1 MANNGRRSVKAKKG
15 PTIGTG
21 GHGRKAL
28 EGKGPTP
35 KAEDRVYHK
44 AHKARQLA
52 ERSAAKRNAGARSA
66 GAGKSGPKG
75 RATEEVVTGRNSVV
89 EALRAG
95 IPAKA
100 LHVAIRIEMDDRVKE
115 SLKIAAER
123 GIPLLETGKP
133 ELDRMTDDAV
143 HQGLV
148 LQIPPYDYA
157 DAYELAEETVDKWKK
172 GHIANA
178 PLFVALDGITDPRN
192 LGAIIRS
199 VSAFSGHGVIVPE
212 RRSVGVTAS
221 AWKTSA
227 GAAVRVPVARAANLN
242 NALKQFKGMGIFV
255 LGLDGDGDVSLPD
268 LTLAKEPVCIV
279 VPPGPGELR
288 PDRLDPDRL
297 RDGITERFHGRG
309 HLAVRGFPP
318 ARREVVR
325 LPQKFHI
332 QPGAAGASGLVRC
345 RWRLL
350 FR

>member
-35 KAEDRVYHK
+35 KAEDRPYHK
-44 AHKARQLA
+44 AHKSKQLA
-52 ERSAAKRNAGARSA
+52 ERSAAAKRPGSPRGAGAR
-66 GAGKSGPKG
+66 SGPKG

-115 SLKIAAER
+115 SLKLAAER

-172 GHIANA
+172 GHIGNA

-199 VSAFSGHGVIVPE
+199 VSAFSGH
-212 RRSVGVTAS
+212 
-221 AWKTSA
+221 
-227 GAAVRVPVARAANLN
+227 AVRVPVARASNLN
-242 NALKQFKGMGIFV
+242 SALKQFKNMGIFV

-268 LTLAKEPVCIV
+268 LTLATEPVCIV
-279 VPPGPGELR
+279 VGSEGKGLSR
-288 PDRLDPDRL
+288 
-297 RDGITERFHGRG
+297 
-309 HLAVRGFPP
+309 
-318 ARREVVR
+318 
-325 LPQKFHI
+325 
-332 QPGAAGASGLVRC
+332 LVRENC
-345 RWRLL
+345 DQIVSIPIDSAMESLNASMAVGISLYEVSRQRATK
-350 FR
+350 

>member
-1 MANNGRRSVKAKKG
+1 MANNGNRSVKKKKG

-44 AHKARQLA
+44 AHKNKVLA
-52 ERSAAKRNAGARSA
+52 ERSAAKRGAAPR
-66 GAGKSGPKG
+66 GAAARGGRGSGPKG
-75 RATEEVVTGRNSVV
+75 RATEEFVTGRNSVV

-95 IPAKA
+95 VPAKA

-115 SLKIAAER
+115 SLKLAAER

-133 ELDRMTDDAV
+133 ELDRMTEDAV
-143 HQGLV
+143 HQGLA
-148 LQIPPYDYA
+148 LQIPPYEYQ
-157 DAYELAEETVDKWKK
+157 DAYDLAEETITKWKK

-212 RRSVGVTAS
+212 RRSVGVTAA

-227 GAAVRVPVARAANLN
+227 GAAVRVPVAKAPNLN
-242 NALKQFKGMGIFV
+242 NALKQFKEMGIYV
-255 LGLDGDGDVSLPD
+255 LGLDGGGDVSLPD
-268 LTLAKEPVCIV
+268 LSVATEPVCIV
-279 VPPGPGELR
+279 VGSEGKGLSR
-288 PDRLDPDRL
+288 
-297 RDGITERFHGRG
+297 
-309 HLAVRGFPP
+309 
-318 ARREVVR
+318 
-325 LPQKFHI
+325 
-332 QPGAAGASGLVRC
+332 LVRENC
-345 RWRLL
+345 DQIVSIPIDSAMESLNASMAVGISLYEVSRQRSTN
-350 FR
+350 

>member
-35 KAEDRVYHK
+35 KAEDRPYHK
-44 AHKARQLA
+44 AHKSKQLA
-52 ERSAAKRNAGARSA
+52 ERSAAKRGTGARSA
-66 GAGKSGPKG
+66 GAAKSGPKG

-100 LHVAIRIEMDDRVKE
+100 LHIAIRIEMDDRVKE

-148 LQIPPYDYA
+148 LQIPPYEYQ
-157 DAYELAEETVDKWKK
+157 DAYDLAEETVDKWKK
-172 GHIANA
+172 GHVANA

-227 GAAVRVPVARAANLN
+227 GAAVRVPVARASNLN
-242 NALKQFKGMGIFV
+242 SALKQFKNMGIFV

-268 LTLAKEPVCIV
+268 LTLATEPVCIV
-279 VPPGPGELR
+279 VGSEGKGLSR
-288 PDRLDPDRL
+288 
-297 RDGITERFHGRG
+297 
-309 HLAVRGFPP
+309 
-318 ARREVVR
+318 
-325 LPQKFHI
+325 
-332 QPGAAGASGLVRC
+332 LVRENC
-345 RWRLL
+345 DQIVSIPIDSAMESLNASMAVGISLYEVSRQRAAK
-350 FR
+350 

>member
-1 MANNGRRSVKAKKG
+1 MANNGRRSVKQKKG

-35 KAEDRVYHK
+35 KAEERTYHK
-44 AHKARQLA
+44 AYKNKQLA
-52 ERSAAKRNAGARSA
+52 ERSAAKRGRAPAGGAGAR
-66 GAGKSGPKG
+66 SGPKG

-115 SLKIAAER
+115 SLKLAAER
-123 GIPLLETGKP
+123 GIPLLETGKA
-133 ELDRMTDDAV
+133 ELDRMTEDAI

-148 LQIPPYDYA
+148 LQIPPYEYE
-157 DAYELAEETVDKWKK
+157 DAYDLAETTLAKWKK
-172 GHIANA
+172 GHISNA
-178 PLFVALDGITDPRN
+178 PIFVALDGITDPRN

-227 GAAVRVPVARAANLN
+227 GAAVRVPVARAAEPEQRPQ
-242 NALKQFKGMGIFV
+242 AFKNMGIYV

-268 LTLAKEPVCIV
+268 LTLPPNRCASWSAPKARASAGWSAKTATRSSPSRST
-279 VPPGPGELR
+279 PPWSRSTHPWPSASPCTKSPGSAPLSNPR
-288 PDRLDPDRL
+288 
-297 RDGITERFHGRG
+297 
-309 HLAVRGFPP
+309 
-318 ARREVVR
+318 
-325 LPQKFHI
+325 
-332 QPGAAGASGLVRC
+332 
-345 RWRLL
+345 
-350 FR
+350 